1 MFLKIVICL
10 KIFKNRSKVTFL
22 TQTDIENV
30 IFMKKPSRLV
40 PEKPIFD
47 PRWPILWLFCDSY
60 DFCHKIVNTV
70 MPKLSYDNVTMLDNM
85 TRQCHTVM
93 SPRGPVYVAS
103 SSCSGSLPFS
113 HERSPDTRCRWVLM
127 IFLRIGPSQLS
138 SCIQCMC
145 TLCGSSWC
153 SHSLDIHCKYHEFRA
168 SCGPNPCR
176 SVFHKLRP
184 HMASGCLH

>member
-1 MFLKIVICL
+1 
-10 KIFKNRSKVTFL
+10 
-22 TQTDIENV
+22 
-30 IFMKKPSRLV
+30 
-40 PEKPIFD
+40 
-47 PRWPILWLFCDSY
+47 
-60 DFCHKIVNTV
+60 

-127 IFLRIGPSQLS
+127 IFLRSGPSQLS

-145 TLCGSSWC
+145 RLCGSSWC
-153 SHSLDIHCKYHEFRA
+153 SHSLDIHSNIMSSALLVAPILVEAFSTSSVRTWRRAVFTKSNISCHKEYPKSKSKVSVSIAMNAFYHTSSQPIKKA
-168 SCGPNPCR
+168 SLPVRC
-176 SVFHKLRP
+176 VVTTTFAL
-184 HMASGCLH
+184 